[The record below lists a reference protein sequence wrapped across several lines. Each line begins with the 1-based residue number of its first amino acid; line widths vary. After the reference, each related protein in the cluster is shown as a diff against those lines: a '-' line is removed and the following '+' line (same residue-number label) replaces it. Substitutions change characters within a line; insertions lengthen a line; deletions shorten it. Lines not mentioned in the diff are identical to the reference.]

1 MKLEVDCLG
10 IEMICFIDILKVFK
24 YAISNLKEKIFE
36 VYTLTPN
43 FKENIEILCSHHEVG
58 QLSSISLLAEIV
70 EIKNFSNEKNSCI
83 PRC

>member
-1 MKLEVDCLG
+1 MAEKRYNMLLNLVKESEFMKLEVDCLG

-43 FKENIEILCSHHEVG
+43 FKENIEILCLYRRHY
-58 QLSSISLLAEIV
+58 
-70 EIKNFSNEKNSCI
+70 
-83 PRC
+83 

>member
-1 MKLEVDCLG
+1 MAEKRYNMLLNLVKESEFMKLEVDCLG

-24 YAISNLKEKIFE
+24 YEISNLKEKIFK

-58 QLSSISLLAEIV
+58 
-70 EIKNFSNEKNSCI
+70 
-83 PRC
+83 

>member
-1 MKLEVDCLG
+1 MAEKRYNMLLNLVKESEFMKLEVDCLG

-58 QLSSISLLAEIV
+58 
-70 EIKNFSNEKNSCI
+70 
-83 PRC
+83 

>member
-1 MKLEVDCLG
+1 MAEKRYNMLLNLVKESEFMKLEVDCLG

-24 YAISNLKEKIFE
+24 YAISNLKEKIFK

-58 QLSSISLLAEIV
+58 
-70 EIKNFSNEKNSCI
+70 
-83 PRC
+83 

>member
-1 MKLEVDCLG
+1 MAEKRYNMLLNLVKESEFMKLEVDCLS

-24 YAISNLKEKIFE
+24 YAISNFKEKIFE

-58 QLSSISLLAEIV
+58 
-70 EIKNFSNEKNSCI
+70 
-83 PRC
+83 